1 MQAKPEVKTSSLRSV
16 RVKSERMKDSPLKE
30 KSSEKSDNESPV
42 KTEPPEENDVKP
54 AISLNSKSVVPSKD
68 SEPLTSA
75 VAPVA
80 QKVMPETSLSPTECK
95 EEGAVLKTEEAAS
108 ASKDKE
114 DDDVVEVPY
123 KPQVSVNPEEE
134 CKGNGTDITPMQEVK
149 RRKLDILKEG
159 GLEVTPVT
167 PFVSPLPVQDMRPSV
182 IQQATAPRSVSV
194 DAQYMPP
201 PPSNTVPVKRP
212 QNNINQVPLVPAM
225 QTLPKVL
232 NKPSSQSSFNYLN
245 GQSPPKVV
253 QSKSIYSYS
262 EKTVYGNPKAVPSVA
277 PVHSPR
283 VVARQSGGD
292 VLDLRVTSPQKPVVE
307 IMRVPAITSAAAT
320 NLPLNLKD
328 SPKNTYRRAAPPM
341 PMIEGRKIG
350 SNLEI
355 TLVGPQNA
363 KSPYSVHNHLNKYS
377 ANTPAS
383 NSSYSA
389 NKKFPHKRTLSDS
402 YMNSKY
408 SKLEENGKNLRLS
421 GNLMAPQHMQTNGLE
436 ITVPNPYVKSQ
447 SLKQDAIGSHMK
459 STPQSSLPS
468 NNSKQFSSTVPRPPP
483 VLTNYL
489 PLLQS
494 ANKTVPPFMP
504 VMDPLYLSALQSM
517 YSSGSVPPPPPL
529 FPMAT
534 PEQLQLY
541 SELMA
546 QNARARFPFP
556 FPDTNPSVTTENKK
570 L

>member
-16 RVKSERMKDSPLKE
+16 RVKSERMKDNPLKE
-30 KSSEKSDNESPV
+30 KTDNESPI
-42 KTEPPEENDVKP
+42 KTEPPEESDVKP
-54 AISLNSKSVVPSKD
+54 AISLNSKSVVPTKD
-68 SEPLTSA
+68 TEPLTSA

-80 QKVMPETSLSPTECK
+80 QKVMPEASLSPTECK

-123 KPQVSVNPEEE
+123 KPQVTVNPDEE
-134 CKGNGTDITPMQEVK
+134 CKSNGTDITPMQEVK

-167 PFVSPLPVQDMRPSV
+167 PFVSPLPVPDTRPSV
-182 IQQATAPRSVSV
+182 IQQATAPRNV

-201 PPSNTVPVKRP
+201 PPSNTVPIKRP
-212 QNNINQVPLVPAM
+212 QNNILQVPLFPEL

-232 NKPSSQSSFNYLN
+232 NKPNAQSFNHLVI
-245 GQSPPKVV
+245 GQPAPKVV

-262 EKTVYGNPKAVPSVA
+262 EKTVYGNPKAIPTVA

-283 VVARQSGGD
+283 PVARQSGGD

-307 IMRVPAITSAAAT
+307 IMRVPAISSAAAT
-320 NLPLNLKD
+320 NLPLN
-328 SPKNTYRRAAPPM
+328 SPKSSYRRAPPAM

-363 KSPYSVHNHLNKYS
+363 KSPYSVHKYS

-383 NSSYSA
+383 NYSA
-389 NKKFPHKRTLSDS
+389 NKKFPYKRTSSDN

-408 SKLEENGKNLRLS
+408 CKVEENGKNLRLS
-421 GNLMAPQHMQTNGLE
+421 GNVIAPQHVQSNGIE
-436 ITVPNPYVKSQ
+436 IAVPSAYVKN
-447 SLKQDAIGSHMK
+447 QDAIGSHMK
-459 STPQSSLPS
+459 SVPPQSSLPS

-504 VMDPLYLSALQSM
+504 VMDPLYLSALQTM

-546 QNARARFPFP
+546 QNARARFTFP
-556 FPDTNPSVTTENKK
+556 FPSDTNPSVTTEHKK